1 MVKLVTGASV
11 EILEKDSE
19 NIFQIIQSRYK
30 GLTSSIKVLKNINSH
45 LGQVITAIE
54 IKQYYNIIKLYQGA
68 IFGGKKLKGVMKK
81 QKLKLYPV
89 MLDNFKG
96 SLIWIRAFSELW

>member
-30 GLTSSIKVLKNINSH
+30 GLTSSIKVLKIITSH
-45 LGQVITAIE
+45 LGQVIVGIE
-54 IKQYYNIIKLYQGA
+54 IKQYYNISQKCSFPPSRGHIWKE
-68 IFGGKKLKGVMKK
+68 ILK
-81 QKLKLYPV
+81 
-89 MLDNFKG
+89 DNFFSCK
-96 SLIWIRAFSELW
+96 SRFEAF